1 MRIEQRQT
9 ALDYM
14 EGHDK
19 RAFKGVWICAAVW
32 TNPDL
37 SWIEKALI
45 AEIDS
50 LVRDEAPCYA
60 SNDHLAKRIGVSV
73 SRTNDMLARLQKAGF
88 LIRVQYDGRTTH
100 RVVSSEYSSNPETAK
115 RWISQRQTNTLT
127 RKVSRKRERKVSENR
142 KSGFLFSGNLISE
155 DQEAR
160 VPNNKNLY

>member
-1 MRIEQRQT
+1 
-9 ALDYM
+9 
-14 EGHDK
+14 
-19 RAFKGVWICAAVW
+19 
-32 TNPDL
+32 
-37 SWIEKALI
+37 
-45 AEIDS
+45 
-50 LVRDEAPCYA
+50 
-60 SNDHLAKRIGVSV
+60 
-73 SRTNDMLARLQKAGF
+73 MLARLQKAGF

-160 VPNNKNLY
+160 VPNNKNLYIKRIPEETPL